1 MINKKRLVIFSI
13 IGCVV
18 IVAAVGMFRLFT
30 GGKVGPG
37 KVSAPDKAAAASA
50 KTTAPVTV
58 KSVTQWHDA
67 VGTIE
72 PRAQARIEPQLAA
85 QVNAVRVTA
94 GDSVKK
100 GQVIVTLDD
109 RQMRTKLLHARQ
121 SLKNAASQKEQARQA
136 VNAAEAA
143 FSEAKSAYERI
154 RKFYEK
160 EAATESELEQARSRF
175 LQARAGLKRAKDG
188 LEGAKAGIRM
198 AEQMVVEAEITLGYT
213 KIKAPTDGE
222 ILKRL
227 VDPGDMAMPG
237 KPLLLLRTARGL
249 RLEAHVRESL
259 VGKVRPGKT
268 LKVQLI
274 TLGKTVDAKV
284 EELIPYADPKT
295 RTFLVKAA
303 LPPDISGIYPGMYA
317 KLRIPSRQVR
327 MILVPQRAVRQ
338 VGQLE
343 LVTVKTPE
351 GWQSRYI
358 KTGSR
363 HDKQV
368 EVLSGLSGD
377 ETVRVKERNSN
388 DG

>member
-1 MINKKRLVIFSI
+1 MQHKKRILIFFL
-13 IGCVV
+13 IGVLAVV
-18 IVAAVGMFRLFT
+18 AVAGLIWLFS
-30 GGKVGPG
+30 GDKVGP
-37 KVSAPDKAAAASA
+37 A
-50 KTTAPVTV
+50 KTAGPAKAGDAANAATAPVTV
-58 KSVTQWHDA
+58 KNVTQWHDA

-72 PRAQARIEPQLAA
+72 PRTQARIEPQVAA

-121 SLKNAASQKEQARQA
+121 SLKSATSQKEQARQA

-143 FSEAKSAYERI
+143 FAEAKSAYERI
-154 RKFYEK
+154 RKFYEE
-160 EAATESELEQARSRF
+160 EAATESELEQARSGF
-175 LQARAGLKRAKDG
+175 LQARAGLKRARDG

-198 AEQMVVEAEITLGYT
+198 AEQMVAEAEITLDYT
-213 KIKAPTDGE
+213 KIQAPTDGE
-222 ILKRL
+222 VLKRL

-237 KPLLLLRTARGL
+237 KPLLLLRTARDL

-259 VGKVRPGKT
+259 VGKVRPGET
-268 LKVQLI
+268 LKVQLS
-274 TLGKTVDAKV
+274 TLGKTVDAHV

-303 LPPDISGIYPGMYA
+303 LPPGISGIYPGMYA
-317 KLRIPSRQVR
+317 KLRIPYRQIR
-327 MILVPQRAVRQ
+327 MILVPHRAVRR

-363 HDKQV
+363 HDEQV
-368 EVLSGLSGD
+368 EVLAGLSGD
-377 ETVRVKERNSN
+377 ETLLLEEPKAL
-388 DG
+388 